1 MDDGNS
7 EYTKGDQSLR
17 QRDWYEVVGE
27 KQEADSRDKVYNDK
41 GAWWMRERVSTDE
54 ERVFQ

>member
-17 QRDWYEVVGE
+17 
-27 KQEADSRDKVYNDK
+27 
-41 GAWWMRERVSTDE
+41 
-54 ERVFQ
+54 